1 MKDTRE
7 RGAVAVLIALLLVV
21 LLGFGAI
28 AIDVGNF
35 YATKAKLQNGAD
47 AAALAIAQ
55 DCSTRGTILC
65 TTAAAGKA
73 LQLAKANADGGLAN
87 VAAPTFPSPGT
98 VVVDVSAQD
107 ANGSGV
113 SLGLARIFGVT
124 RADVKAESTVKWGSP
139 SGGTVTLPVTFSEC
153 QFDLSGVIQVLP
165 IHGTTTCVS
174 SSPSGHIIPGGF
186 GWLQSDPGVC
196 GVTISVANPAAQSSQ
211 GVSEPGQCSAV
222 FDSLE
227 NQTIIL
233 PVFNDVDSSGN
244 YHIKGFAAFQLLG
257 FNFPG
262 HSWNNNGP
270 VSCKGSCKG
279 LIGKFVQFTSLSNFT
294 LGGPDL
300 GAKVVKLSS

>member
-1 MKDTRE
+1 M
-7 RGAVAVLIALLLVV
+7 VV

-28 AIDVGNF
+28 AIDVGNL

-47 AAALAIAQ
+47 AGALAVAQ
-55 DCSTRGTILC
+55 DCATRGTILC
-65 TTAAAGKA
+65 TAAAPGKA
-73 LQLAKANADGGLAN
+73 LQLAQANANGGLAN
-87 VAAPTFPSPGT
+87 ASAPSFPSPGT

-113 SLGLARIFGVT
+113 SLGLARIFGVN
-124 RADVKAESTVKWGSP
+124 RADVKAESIAKWGSP
-139 SGGTVTLPVTFSEC
+139 SGGTVALPVTFSEC
-153 QFDLSGVIQVLP
+153 QFDLSGAIQVLP

-186 GWLQSDPGVC
+186 GWLQSDAGAC
-196 GVTISVANPAAQSSQ
+196 GATISLANPLVASKQ

-227 NQTIIL
+227 NQVIIL
-233 PVFNDVDSSGN
+233 PVFDDVDSNGN

-262 HSWNNNGP
+262 HSWNNNGIP
-270 VSCKGSCKG
+270 SCKGSCKG
-279 LIGKFVQFTSLSNFT
+279 LIGKFVQFTSLSDFT

-300 GAKVVKLSS
+300 GAKVVRLSG

>member
-1 MKDTRE
+1 MKDTSE
-7 RGAVAVLIALLLVV
+7 RGAAAVLIALLMVV

-28 AIDVGNF
+28 AIDVGNL

-65 TTAAAGKA
+65 TAAAAGKA
-73 LQLAKANADGGLAN
+73 LQLAKANADGGFAN

-113 SLGLARIFGVT
+113 SLGLARIFGLT

-139 SGGTVTLPVTFSEC
+139 SGGPVVLPVTFSEC

-186 GWLQSDPGVC
+186 GWLQSDPGKC
-196 GVTISVANPAAQSSQ
+196 GAAISVANPAVQSSQ

-227 NQTIIL
+227 NQIIIL
-233 PVFNDVDSSGN
+233 PVFDDVDSSGN

-262 HSWNNNGP
+262 HSWNNNGV

-279 LIGKFVQFTSLSNFT
+279 LIGKFVQFTSLSDFT

-300 GAKVVKLSS
+300 GAKVVRLSG